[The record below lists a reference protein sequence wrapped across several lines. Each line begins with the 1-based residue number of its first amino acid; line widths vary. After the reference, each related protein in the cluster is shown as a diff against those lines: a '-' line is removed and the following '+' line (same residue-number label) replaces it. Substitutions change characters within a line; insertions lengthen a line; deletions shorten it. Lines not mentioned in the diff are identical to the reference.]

1 MSIHTDSME
10 LLEEIYHCCKTN
22 QSFNLSQDYLFDL
35 LPNKYHDLEMQVDYL
50 RDAGYVSDFA
60 PTCGFP
66 ISLKITSKGI
76 MAIENVSTPV
86 ATSNVTNIYG
96 SNFGIAGNNNSSNTV
111 NNTFNYSN
119 LQNII
124 DNSPYSDNEKQMLL
138 NELKPLY
145 DRIELGAPL
154 EKGMLSSISDKIK
167 DYQPLLGAVLSSLTT
182 FLTTPK

>member
-35 LPNKYHDLEMQVDYL
+35 LPNKCHDLEMQVDYL
-50 RDAGYVSDFA
+50 RDSGYVSDFA

-111 NNTFNYSN
+111 NNTF
-119 LQNII
+119 
-124 DNSPYSDNEKQMLL
+124 KQMLL

>member
-1 MSIHTDSME
+1 
-10 LLEEIYHCCKTN
+10 
-22 QSFNLSQDYLFDL
+22 
-35 LPNKYHDLEMQVDYL
+35 
-50 RDAGYVSDFA
+50 
-60 PTCGFP
+60 
-66 ISLKITSKGI
+66 
-76 MAIENVSTPV
+76 MAIENISTPV
-86 ATSNVTNIYG
+86 AASNITNIYG

-119 LQNII
+119 LQDII

-167 DYQPLLGAVLSSLTT
+167 DYQPLLGAILSSLTT